1 MFIDF
6 KIYLAPITT
15 YLTSLDYF
23 CVDSVPT
30 FEKVSNLVSHFKET
44 TKWLPKVSILLML
57 ILHCSSNTKF
67 FNLLKMSN
75 VLVLT
80 LWVFISNFSWFP
92 SDLQGIDCNTS
103 MRQSR
108 QAITSNSSGKLN
120 LSISRCKLF

>member
-44 TKWLPKVSILLML
+44 AK
-57 ILHCSSNTKF
+57 
-67 FNLLKMSN
+67 
-75 VLVLT
+75 
-80 LWVFISNFSWFP
+80 
-92 SDLQGIDCNTS
+92 
-103 MRQSR
+103 
-108 QAITSNSSGKLN
+108 
-120 LSISRCKLF
+120 